1 MEQLRNSG
9 ILPGVKAIYRSGDVI
24 YRDPSLLSDDITER
38 PIDNAKT
45 NQKKIEHSDE
55 TH

>member
-1 MEQLRNSG
+1 MEPLRNTE

-38 PIDNAKT
+38 PTDFDKT
-45 NQKKIEHSDE
+45 NQKNIEHR
-55 TH
+55 T